1 MANYLVVLFKD
12 KKKKKILKKFIT
24 YKRAKQFYKTLMD
37 KSKEIIFDVKVQS
50 GKECK
55 FELGL
60 VELSSKQ
67 LIPVYMT
74 DEFGR
79 NIKVK
84 LDEDGMTLF
93 EISPYKKEE
102 LIFDI
107 KENRKIT
114 VDKFIKS
121 YLKGD
126 GMKMISS
133 LNNKIVVQENEK
145 INLFTLKSESESER
159 FIDCVSSHFFKIKRS
174 DCLFV
179 KDSSTPQRKYLYTL
193 LEASGIDKKILYR
206 KFTTLPQSK

>member
-1 MANYLVVLFKD
+1 MENFMVVLFKD

-24 YKRAKQFYKTLMD
+24 YKRAKQFYKTLTD